1 MDERP
6 KILYIW
12 AASGQLKKQALP
24 PLKWD
29 KPYTLTEPALQ
40 IPKAAPAILRSLWKR
55 ATRQLLPGRRTVPSW
70 LNSVDNLKILVAQA
84 FIQTDRGFTQ
94 YHPGDILPSDSTD
107 ADAWVEAGS
116 AVWMDAEEYLTAE
129 WTEAVRA
136 TAPVGMPGMAVG
148 GEMAEDNLVGRVPIT
163 EQRRRNP

>member
-1 MDERP
+1 M
-6 KILYIW
+6 
-12 AASGQLKKQALP
+12 
-24 PLKWD
+24 
-29 KPYTLTEPALQ
+29 
-40 IPKAAPAILRSLWKR
+40 
-55 ATRQLLPGRRTVPSW
+55 
-70 LNSVDNLKILVAQA
+70 DNLKILVAQA

-94 YHPGDILPSDSTD
+94 YHPGDILPSDSPD

-163 EQRRRNP
+163 EQRRRKS